1 MQLKCKSKNSRLNF
15 TLKFRGK
22 YCMDLNN
29 SRPKINTVDQLLDTW
44 AYGKEKIRGAERNLP
59 DFSDSKK
66 FFRNFKLPIL
76 PNF

>member
-1 MQLKCKSKNSRLNF
+1 MQLKCKSKNLRLNF

-44 AYGKEKIRGAERNLP
+44 AYGKEKIRGGRKKFARL
-59 DFSDSKK
+59 FGFKK
-66 FFRNFKLPIL
+66 FFPEF
-76 PNF
+76 